1 VRAFW
6 KRAALEELKCT
17 DLVWDL
23 LFRATVL
30 YSESNVALEE
40 ARAVMRRALAFMHEH
55 STAWTR
61 IEQAKR
67 KRETYERHQ
76 DDDGFRAARK
86 PDWSSGSD
94 GDGEE
99 EQHGQVYVVTEASKS
114 APDYVPGAEHWH
126 SVHCAFGSLRC
137 R

>member
-1 VRAFW
+1 MYRPRVGPPPQ
-6 KRAALEELKCT
+6 
-17 DLVWDL
+17 
-23 LFRATVL
+23 
-30 YSESNVALEE
+30 SNDPVC
-40 ARAVMRRALAFMHEH
+40 RCQRRAGGGAGVDATGVGVHERH

-67 KRETYERHQ
+67 KRETDERHR

-94 GDGEE
+94 VAGDEE
-99 EQHGQVYVVTEASKS
+99 DDQHGQVYVVTEASKS
-114 APDYVPGAEHWH
+114 APEYLPGAEHWR

>member
-1 VRAFW
+1 
-6 KRAALEELKCT
+6 
-17 DLVWDL
+17 
-23 LFRATVL
+23 
-30 YSESNVALEE
+30 
-40 ARAVMRRALAFMHEH
+40 MRRALAFMNEH

-67 KRETYERHQ
+67 KRETSERLR

-86 PDWSSGSD
+86 PEWSSGSD
-94 GDGEE
+94 GDGDEE
-99 EQHGQVYVVTEASKS
+99 DDQHGQVYVVTEASKS
-114 APDYVPGAEHWH
+114 APDYLPGAEHWR